1 MSQGFARHFGL
12 PLRILVKYASILPVS
27 DLGLAQI
34 SRTACTCFYLLITC
48 FLIVLSGL
56 TWKKNNQTQQKCL
69 SVPSHKAKHLENGVL
84 EPYGMHCNTIKDIID
99 IFISIG
105 KNIHILLKGRHY
117 DEHCKAL
124 SLWTSHPGSACV
136 HNVTLEE
143 IL

>member
-34 SRTACTCFYLLITC
+34 SRTVCTWFYLPIIC

-69 SVPSHKAKHLENGVL
+69 SVPYHKAKHLEMESWNHMGCTATQLKISLIFLYPSAKTYIFCWWDSIIMSTVKHHHCESPIQVL
-84 EPYGMHCNTIKDIID
+84 HVC
-99 IFISIG
+99 
-105 KNIHILLKGRHY
+105 IH
-117 DEHCKAL
+117 
-124 SLWTSHPGSACV
+124 
-136 HNVTLEE
+136 VTLEE